1 MAPGTYLQKRRVMAG
16 YSIAGLARE
25 LLTLTGFGAARSTND
40 FHRLQLS
47 LIAAEDG
54 SLHHSAERI
63 DLIRNFVPLD
73 PAVYFRLIELDRD
86 MPGLTIH
93 GVCRVCACT
102 FHDPCSVPV
111 DPAAGLGASTC
122 CWVETNLCSACADAT
137 RNRITRVPPAPPIAQ
152 QLRDLGERIRRFD
165 NNPTGPLTEAML
177 TPAPGSGGPPMT
189 GTMLRL
195 VPKEGENDAD

>member
-1 MAPGTYLQKRRVMAG
+1 MAG

-25 LLTLTGFGAARSTND
+25 LLELTGFGAAQATSD
-40 FHRLQLS
+40 FHRLQLT
-47 LIAAEDG
+47 LVAAEDG
-54 SLHHSAERI
+54 SLHHSPERI
-63 DLIRNFVPLD
+63 DLIRNFVRLD
-73 PAVYFRLIELDRD
+73 PAVYFRLIDLDQQ

-122 CWVETNLCSACADAT
+122 CWVEPNLCSACSDAA
-137 RNRITRVPPAPPIAQ
+137 RSRAPRVPPARPPAKPIAQ
-152 QLRDLGERIRRFD
+152 QLRDLSEQIRRFD
-165 NNPTGPLTEAML
+165 NNPPGPLTSAML
-177 TPAPGSGGPPMT
+177 TPVPGSGGPSMT

-195 VPKEGENDAD
+195 VPKEGEDDAQ

>member
-1 MAPGTYLQKRRVMAG
+1 MAPGTYLEKRRVMAG

-25 LLTLTGFGAARSTND
+25 LLALTGFGAGRAASD
-40 FHRLQLS
+40 FHRLQLT

-63 DLIRNFVPLD
+63 DVIRNFVPLD
-73 PAVYFRLIELDRD
+73 PAVYFRLIAIDRD
-86 MPGLTIH
+86 MPGLNVH

-122 CWVETNLCSACADAT
+122 CWVEANLCSACADAA
-137 RNRITRVPPAPPIAQ
+137 RKQPPQVAPAAHLTIGQ
-152 QLRDLGERIRRFD
+152 QLRDLGERMARFNAA
-165 NNPTGPLTEAML
+165 NNE
-177 TPAPGSGGPPMT
+177 TPGA
-189 GTMLRL
+189 MLRL
-195 VPKEGENDAD
+195 VPKEGEPS